1 VTVAYPLSKPAAL
14 RASATGR
21 DLKGVGEMT
30 RKVAFLLT
38 LVLLVV
44 NFFQPAV
51 TFFPHL
57 GAEWTAPWP
66 MQIAHAS
73 ITAAYPTMDEL
84 ERWVAFAILAF
95 LFERFAFNLER
106 TLEVIHNIWGDR

>member
-1 VTVAYPLSKPAAL
+1 
-14 RASATGR
+14 
-21 DLKGVGEMT
+21 MT
-30 RKVAFLLT
+30 RKIACLLT

-51 TFFPHL
+51 TFFPHR

-66 MQIAHAS
+66 MQIAQAG
-73 ITAAYPTMDEL
+73 ITAAYPTMEEL
-84 ERWVAFAILAF
+84 ERWVAFTILAF

-106 TLEVIHNIWGDR
+106 TLNLINEIVDLLDR

>member
-1 VTVAYPLSKPAAL
+1 
-14 RASATGR
+14 
-21 DLKGVGEMT
+21 
-30 RKVAFLLT
+30 
-38 LVLLVV
+38 
-44 NFFQPAV
+44 
-51 TFFPHL
+51 
-57 GAEWTAPWP
+57 